1 MPATLKP
8 IDPALFRNL
17 KSGDERALE
26 RLFREQYSELVA
38 EGIPLLDGDGASA
51 ARGIEHVFTQLWK
64 DRENISTPEALETY
78 LHEALHEATARIS
91 SRHAVAHHLGDFGG
105 SHAQKVMP
113 KSAPVVDDAWS
124 AVSGA
129 LHVDAAHVA
138 EIAHQA
144 ADHSRHEAATHLAQM
159 AKPRPRGPMIAMAL
173 LFIATI
179 AGFALWM
186 NRESEDAILTARL
199 NAPDARV
206 MTTGNAQYSNVTLAE
221 QSTVKLGPAS
231 KLVVP
236 RGFGPS
242 VRALRLEGTAT
253 FAVAP
258 GQQRPFTVRAG
269 NVSIVATG
277 TSFTVRAYPGEP
289 DVIVS
294 VGNGEVTVTAGDSA
308 RPLAGGA
315 AILIAADGAMRE
327 LGAAEIEQIVG
338 WADGIVVA
346 IDRPLRE
353 IVALA
358 RQWFALDLFVADTA
372 LLDRKVTLRAPIE
385 SGKAAIASI
394 ETSGRLEMVWKGS
407 NMVLRAR
414 R

>member
-1 MPATLKP
+1 
-8 IDPALFRNL
+8 
-17 KSGDERALE
+17 
-26 RLFREQYSELVA
+26 
-38 EGIPLLDGDGASA
+38 
-51 ARGIEHVFTQLWK
+51 
-64 DRENISTPEALETY
+64 
-78 LHEALHEATARIS
+78 
-91 SRHAVAHHLGDFGG
+91 
-105 SHAQKVMP
+105 
-113 KSAPVVDDAWS
+113 
-124 AVSGA
+124 
-129 LHVDAAHVA
+129 
-138 EIAHQA
+138 
-144 ADHSRHEAATHLAQM
+144 
-159 AKPRPRGPMIAMAL
+159 MIAMAL

-258 GQQRPFTVRAG
+258 GQQRPFTVLAG